1 MSRDE
6 VVRIEKGVFYS
17 SLVLVFFC
25 SSRKYHGPAKQ
36 ALQPHSL
43 HLHRHIGPTA
53 PPTPLPPLQVQPGQ
67 IPCCRARAAGP
78 AQPHWLCWQPQ
89 AGTIPRGGTTQV
101 TSHCLPTSPRSF
113 LLQGKAHA
121 PNPECLHLS
130 HPGASLLQPRS
141 QCGYSLEPKVL
152 TLCCLVKLI
161 LLWSP

>member
-1 MSRDE
+1 M
-6 VVRIEKGVFYS
+6 IEKGVFYS

-101 TSHCLPTSPRSF
+101 TSTASQLPPGVFCCRARLMHQTQSVYTSPTLVPHSCS
-113 LLQGKAHA
+113 
-121 PNPECLHLS
+121 PEVNVDIPWSQRC
-130 HPGASLLQPRS
+130 SLCAVS
-141 QCGYSLEPKVL
+141 
-152 TLCCLVKLI
+152 
-161 LLWSP
+161 